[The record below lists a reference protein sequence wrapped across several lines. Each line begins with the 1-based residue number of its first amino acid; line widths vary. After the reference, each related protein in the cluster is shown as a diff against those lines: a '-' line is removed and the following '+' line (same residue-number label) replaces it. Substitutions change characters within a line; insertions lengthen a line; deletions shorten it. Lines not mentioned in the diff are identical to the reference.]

1 MTYDYVMAVNKLN
14 LAGLLI
20 FIGVAEFLLLMLI
33 AEALYPGYS
42 VSRNY
47 ISDLGVGPVALI
59 FNSSIIIM
67 GILLIIAAALIW
79 RLSRVF
85 AITIALTGI
94 GAAGVGIFPETTHI
108 IHLIFALIAFLFAS
122 ISSYPTIRIS
132 RSLGRV
138 LWPILGTMGLI
149 ALILYVM
156 HAYLGL
162 GPGGMERMIVY
173 PNLIWAMAFAA
184 ELMNY
189 PHPSQKT

>member
-1 MTYDYVMAVNKLN
+1 MSINKLSV
-14 LAGLLI
+14 AGLLI

-47 ISDLGVGPVALI
+47 ISDLGVGPTAVI
-59 FNSSIIIM
+59 FNFSIIIM
-67 GILLIIAAALIW
+67 GLLLIIAAVLAW
-79 RLSRVF
+79 GLSRVF

-94 GAAGVGIFPETTHI
+94 GAMGVGIFPETIHPF
-108 IHLIFALIAFLFAS
+108 HLIFALIAFLLAS
-122 ISSYPTIRIS
+122 ISSYPTIKIS
-132 RSLGRV
+132 RSPGRV

-149 ALILYVM
+149 ALILYIM
-156 HAYLGL
+156 HMYLGL

-173 PNLIWAMAFAA
+173 PNLIWALAFSA

-189 PHPSQKT
+189 QQPKPSQKA

>member
-1 MTYDYVMAVNKLN
+1 MSV
-14 LAGLLI
+14 AGLLI

-47 ISDLGVGPVALI
+47 ISDLGVGSTAVI

-67 GILLIIAAALIW
+67 GLLLIIAAVLAW
-79 RLSRVF
+79 GLSRIF

-94 GAAGVGIFPETTHI
+94 GAMGVGIFPETIHPF
-108 IHLIFALIAFLFAS
+108 HLIFALIAFLFAS

-132 RSLGRV
+132 RSPGRV
-138 LWPILGTMGLI
+138 LWPILGTVGLI
-149 ALILYVM
+149 ALILYILNM
-156 HAYLGL
+156 YLGL

-173 PNLIWAMAFAA
+173 PNLIWALAFAA

-189 PHPSQKT
+189 PSQRSKP

>member
-1 MTYDYVMAVNKLN
+1 MVVNKLN

-67 GILLIIAAALIW
+67 GLLLIIAAVLVW

-85 AITIALTGI
+85 AVTIALTGI
-94 GAAGVGIFPETTHI
+94 GAMGVGIFPETMHPF
-108 IHLIFALIAFLFAS
+108 HLIFALIAFLFAS
-122 ISSYPTIRIS
+122 ISSYPTIKIS
-132 RSLGRV
+132 RSPGKV
-138 LWPILGTMGLI
+138 LWPILGTIGFI
-149 ALILYVM
+149 ALLLFIK
-156 HAYLGL
+156 HIYLGL

-173 PNLIWAMAFAA
+173 PNLVWALAFST
-184 ELMNY
+184 ELMN
-189 PHPSQKT
+189 H